1 MRIFLSTLAAMA
13 AFNVMAVPAKYEIT
27 GVNNHGDFSV
37 VVSFDDEDPGLQI
50 LSHDEYFIP
59 AGAITVV
66 SAGQE
71 KTFHGLTVRLNT
83 NQAWTWLEF
92 NSSNG
97 PDYFQLW
104 TGSNDG
110 ALMNAAPT
118 SVIPTSVVL
127 EGVNYHSNDWLLTG
141 AMEPYV
147 QQVFTASIEGA
158 TLPPVTATST
168 FTLEGTTLQG
178 QDALIEVAYDPAT
191 PSMVVSNTGYSTL
204 YEMPEATITTSSN
217 GQVFVMQGAIVEI
230 NKEHETFYINSI
242 DQMAGYV
249 HIHGHAKELDDML
262 LENNGEA
269 QTNVEVASVNVAQ
282 HTPPYF
288 FLGGELYSLPHYA
301 VKPSLR
307 LETGSGCSV
316 SDELTYVFT
325 GTNEYGNFH
334 ATIRFD
340 VADLIDI
347 SNDNPRFKYEIPTAT
362 IEVIRGPQILNQT
375 GVRMDFR
382 TMPYGGG
389 SVTFEEI
396 SDPSGYVNQFS
407 VDAYFYNAVGFDPLN
422 TEDENAFGD
431 VFYNIYSNDAMWFER
446 AFLPGGVLEKQ
457 LSQTFC
463 Q

>member
-1 MRIFLSTLAAMA
+1 MRTFLSIVAAMTT
-13 AFNVMAVPAKYEIT
+13 FNVMAAPAKYEIT

-37 VVSFDDEDPGLQI
+37 VVNFDDEDPGLQV

-59 AGAITVV
+59 AGAITVA

-97 PDYFQLW
+97 ADYFQLS
-104 TGSNDG
+104 TGSNDI
-110 ALMNAAPT
+110 ALMNATPT
-118 SVIPTSVVL
+118 SVIPTNVVL
-127 EGVNYHSNDWLLTG
+127 EGVIYNSNDWLFTG
-141 AMEPYV
+141 TMEPHV
-147 QQVFTASIEGA
+147 PQVFTASVEGD
-158 TLPPVTATST
+158 TLPPITATST
-168 FTLEGTTLQG
+168 LTLEGTTIQG
-178 QDALIEVAYDPAT
+178 DNARIEVAYDPAT

-204 YEMPEATITTSSN
+204 YEIPEATITTNSN

-230 NKEHETFYINSI
+230 NKDHETFYINSI
-242 DQMAGYV
+242 DQMAGNV
-249 HIHGHAKELDDML
+249 HIHGHAEELDDML

-269 QTNVEVASVNVAQ
+269 HTIVEMANVNVAQ

-288 FLGGELYSLPHYA
+288 YLGGDFYSLPHQD
-301 VKPSLR
+301 VQPSLR
-307 LETGSGCSV
+307 LATGAGCSV
-316 SDELTYVFT
+316 SDELTYVLT

-334 ATIRFD
+334 ATIRFN
-340 VADLIDI
+340 AASLIDI

-382 TMPYGGG
+382 TMPHGG
-389 SVTFEEI
+389 SSVSFEEI
-396 SDPSGYVNQFS
+396 SDPNGYVNQFS

-422 TEDENAFGD
+422 SEDENAFGD

-446 AFLPGGVLEKQ
+446 AFLSGGVLEKQ
-457 LSQTFC
+457 ASQTSC